1 MASMPLKGVKD
12 KDSFSKFFETFVK
25 NLKHPEF
32 LRFFSTK
39 SVDE

>member
-12 KDSFSKFFETFVK
+12 KDNFSKFFETFK